1 MHWISNYAI
10 PFEFGVCVFSLH
22 FMRYIWIATGFS
34 IRLMCA
40 QNTRSQNS
48 DGGLALPLRGHS
60 TILPLIY
67 GLFAVLIIIS
77 VAHWISSHLINYR
90 YISIGSS
97 PSHCYTAYVLSVY
110 QTGFMGPQI
119 TVFVAR
125 YFMIESKSSSFTQH
139 THTVHKFVNSPIVQ
153 SHSQIDCYK

>member
-34 IRLMCA
+34 IRLICA
-40 QNTRSQNS
+40 RNTRSQNTG
-48 DGGLALPLRGHS
+48 GGLALPLCGHS

-97 PSHCYTAYVLSVY
+97 PSHCYTAYTLCVPDRLHGATNYCVCCPLLY
-110 QTGFMGPQI
+110 DW
-119 TVFVAR
+119 VE
-125 YFMIESKSSSFTQH
+125 IELIHTH